1 MKFDIKSA
9 LPHIISFVAMIF
21 LSVFYFIP
29 QFQGKELVQGDV
41 ISFKGA
47 SAEARY
53 YEGKTGETVLW
64 STSMFGGMPTY
75 QSSAPQ
81 KNNLLKYVE
90 RAMNLG
96 ITRPVGYFIFGM
108 LGFYIL
114 MMIMG
119 VSPLVGLIGAIL
131 FGLSTN
137 HMILYEAGHM
147 SKVRSIMSSPM
158 IIAGVLL
165 VFGRRY
171 LLGGGIFGLF
181 LGVNIY
187 VNHLQMTYYLAMILS
202 ILTVIEVVK
211 MVKLKD
217 MPHLWKSMTVLALG
231 AILALSSSASRI
243 MTTLEYTPETVRG
256 NAVLDAGEDRAT
268 GSGGGM
274 EWERA
279 MSWSNG
285 TIDLLPSLIPYAAGG
300 GGATKLGKDSA
311 LAMKLQRRGEF
322 VAPMYHGDLT
332 FTGGPSY
339 FGAVA
344 FFLFLLGAF
353 SVKGRMKWWIVS
365 GVLLTFMLSMGK
377 NFPVINRLI
386 FDYFPMFNK
395 FRTPNSVMSVTTI
408 FIPLLGMLGLYKLTQ
423 SESRETDFKK
433 PALFAL
439 VLSAGLAILVA
450 LVGPMF
456 IDFAHPNDARSLQ
469 DPILIEAIAEDR
481 LSLLRSSSFRTA
493 LLIMIS
499 FGAIWLYIKE
509 KVSSLIM
516 LAVIGFIG
524 AFDLYQIDRSYLS
537 SDDFVNARNAD
548 SSSKPRAVDKQILTD
563 IDPHYR
569 VHDTTVDIFNS
580 AIPAFHHKILGGY
593 HPAKLQRYDDLI
605 QGHIGRGNMS
615 VLNML
620 NAKYIIVAG
629 QDGKPAVQRNP
640 AAMGNAWF
648 VSQIDIAANA
658 NEEFEKLNGFDPAVT
673 AIVNSDFDAYI
684 GGMSPSKNGSISLTK
699 YTPNEISYVS
709 NSTSEQLG
717 VFSEIWYGPDKGWQ
731 AYIDGQP
738 VDHIRA
744 NYALRAM
751 KIPAGEHEIKYEF
764 KPSSYYIG
772 ETISLIASLLLL
784 VAALGAFFFYFRGEN
799 RILPTFEEFLEE

>member
-1 MKFDIKSA
+1 MKFDFKSA
-9 LPHIISFVAMIF
+9 LPHIISFVAMVL
-21 LSVFYFIP
+21 LSVIYFMP
-29 QFQGKELVQGDV
+29 QFQGKELVQGDIV
-41 ISFKGA
+41 SYKGVT
-47 SAEARY
+47 AEALAY
-53 YEGKTGETVLW
+53 QEKTGETVLW
-64 STSMFGGMPTY
+64 STSIFGGMPTY

-81 KNNLLKYVE
+81 KNNLVKYIE
-90 RAMNLG
+90 RGMGLG
-96 ITRPVGYFIFGM
+96 ISRPAGYFIFGM
-108 LGFYIL
+108 IGFYIL
-114 MMIMG
+114 MMTMG
-119 VSPLVGLIGAIL
+119 VSPWVGLIGAIL

-137 HMILYEAGHM
+137 HMVLYEAGHM

-165 VFGRRY
+165 VFRKRY
-171 LLGGGIFGLF
+171 LLGGAIFGLF

-187 VNHLQMTYYLAMILS
+187 VNHLQMTYYLAMILG
-202 ILTVIEVVK
+202 ILTIIEVVK
-211 MVKLKD
+211 MVKSNDLS
-217 MPHLWKSMTVLALG
+217 HLWKSLTVLAVG

-256 NAVLDAGEDRAT
+256 NAILDAGEDRAT

-311 LAMKLQRRGEF
+311 LAKKLQRRGEF

-353 SVKGRMKWWIVS
+353 SVKGRMKWWIVA

-386 FDYFPMFNK
+386 FDYLPMFNK
-395 FRTPNSVMSVTTI
+395 FRTPNSVLSVTTI
-408 FIPLLGMLGLYKLTQ
+408 FIPLMGMLGLYKLTQ
-423 SESRETDFKK
+423 SKSREADFKR
-433 PALFAL
+433 PVLIALA
-439 VLSAGLAILVA
+439 LSAGFAVLVA

-469 DPILIEAIAEDR
+469 DPSLIEAIAEDR

-493 LLIMIS
+493 ILIMIA
-499 FGAIWLYIKE
+499 FGAIWMYMKE
-509 KVSSLIM
+509 KISSLIM
-516 LAVIGFIG
+516 LAVVGGIG
-524 AFDLYQIDRSYLS
+524 AFDLYQIDRSYLGS
-537 SDDFVNARNAD
+537 EKFVNSRKAE
-548 SSSKPRAVDKQILTD
+548 SSSTPRAVDEQILADT
-563 IDPHYR
+563 DPHYR
-569 VHDTTVDIFNS
+569 VHDTTVDPFNS
-580 AIPAFHHKILGGY
+580 AIPAFHHKVLGGY

-605 QGHIGRGNMS
+605 QEHIGRGNMA

-620 NAKYIIVAG
+620 NAKYIIVTG

-673 AIVNSDFDAYI
+673 AIVNKEFDAYI
-684 GGMSPSKNGSISLTK
+684 GSMSPSKNGSISLTK
-699 YTPNEISYVS
+699 YTPNAITYKS
-709 NSTSEQLG
+709 NTTSEQLG
-717 VFSEIWYGPDKGWQ
+717 VFSETWYGPDKGWQ
-731 AYIDGQP
+731 AYIDDQP

-751 KIPAGEHEIKYEF
+751 KIPVGEHEIKFEF
-764 KPSSYYIG
+764 KPSSYYTG
-772 ETISLIASLLLL
+772 ETISLIASILLL
-784 VAALGAFFFYFRGEN
+784 VASLVALYFYFRSEDKS
-799 RILPTFEEFLEE
+799 LPTFDEILAE

>member
-165 VFGRRY
+165 VFRRRY
-171 LLGGGIFGLF
+171 LLGGAIFGLF

-386 FDYFPMFNK
+386 
-395 FRTPNSVMSVTTI
+395 
-408 FIPLLGMLGLYKLTQ
+408 
-423 SESRETDFKK
+423 
-433 PALFAL
+433 
-439 VLSAGLAILVA
+439 
-450 LVGPMF
+450 
-456 IDFAHPNDARSLQ
+456 
-469 DPILIEAIAEDR
+469 
-481 LSLLRSSSFRTA
+481 LSL
-493 LLIMIS
+493 I
-499 FGAIWLYIKE
+499 
-509 KVSSLIM
+509 
-516 LAVIGFIG
+516 
-524 AFDLYQIDRSYLS
+524 
-537 SDDFVNARNAD
+537 
-548 SSSKPRAVDKQILTD
+548 
-563 IDPHYR
+563 
-569 VHDTTVDIFNS
+569 
-580 AIPAFHHKILGGY
+580 
-593 HPAKLQRYDDLI
+593 
-605 QGHIGRGNMS
+605 HI
-615 VLNML
+615 
-620 NAKYIIVAG
+620 
-629 QDGKPAVQRNP
+629 
-640 AAMGNAWF
+640 
-648 VSQIDIAANA
+648 
-658 NEEFEKLNGFDPAVT
+658 
-673 AIVNSDFDAYI
+673 
-684 GGMSPSKNGSISLTK
+684 
-699 YTPNEISYVS
+699 
-709 NSTSEQLG
+709 
-717 VFSEIWYGPDKGWQ
+717 
-731 AYIDGQP
+731 
-738 VDHIRA
+738 
-744 NYALRAM
+744 
-751 KIPAGEHEIKYEF
+751 
-764 KPSSYYIG
+764 
-772 ETISLIASLLLL
+772 
-784 VAALGAFFFYFRGEN
+784 
-799 RILPTFEEFLEE
+799 